1 MRCSYLIQ
9 IRPSTP
15 SSVISRPTCFSSS
28 LRCCWQVGS
37 APFVR
42 RRCDCLATSAPFT
55 NIQTYLLTYLHLGVK
70 RIDGMQCKSR
80 QPAVLRTSP
89 ALCSFYDQPCYIY
102 VRVNAKSYS
111 STPYFNCSSY
121 CCRCFVVS
129 RSNYLNIP
137 TCLSK
142 IWCELCLYMVLQ
154 KKRTNMTQFNAIGVH
169 FYRANHAE
177 HDSVSPTPS
186 VCLSVCP

>member
-1 MRCSYLIQ
+1 MEAIRLVTWHSSSDLLVTSNGSKRTRCRRYWASRQFDGIFFDLSWTRFYCLWTQRLIICQTTRSIHQ
-9 IRPSTP
+9 IGLSTP

-89 ALCSFYDQPCYIY
+89 ALCSFYDQPCCIY
-102 VRVNAKSYS
+102 VRVNAKS
-111 STPYFNCSSY
+111 
-121 CCRCFVVS
+121 
-129 RSNYLNIP
+129 
-137 TCLSK
+137 
-142 IWCELCLYMVLQ
+142 
-154 KKRTNMTQFNAIGVH
+154 
-169 FYRANHAE
+169 
-177 HDSVSPTPS
+177 
-186 VCLSVCP
+186 